1 MPASVVHLILQE
13 HDLHPHRLRTFNFS
27 SDPKFEDK
35 LLDFVE
41 LYMNAPENAVVL
53 CMNEKAGIKAL
64 RVTPDDLIE
73 KVGTEIS
80 ISFGYR

>member
-1 MPASVVHLILQE
+1 
-13 HDLHPHRLRTFNFS
+13 
-27 SDPKFEDK
+27 
-35 LLDFVE
+35 
-41 LYMNAPENAVVL
+41 MNAPENAVVL